1 MRSAFQR
8 HLCRSICYSVESHQ
22 FCFRNSRVSPPRRR
36 GHTHTRRQR
45 ADIIVMGAYGRSR
58 LLEIALDGG
67 SEQDVCNGGAPRTGD
82 TAVNCESVKH
92 VP

>member
-1 MRSAFQR
+1 LGEAGND
-8 HLCRSICYSVESHQ
+8 HLI
-22 FCFRNSRVSPPRRR
+22 
-36 GHTHTRRQR
+36 
-45 ADIIVMGAYGRSR
+45 GAAGRD
-58 LLEIALDGG
+58 ALDGG